1 MSLCDEEMN
10 ISLHFTFSMETLKFL
25 TYHNTSHNK
34 HHNASLLGKDFEWAV
49 KLNRYSLK
57 LIGLWPKPEQT
68 TWEKRM
74 CNLRALFV
82 FIVMLFVV
90 EIPAIHSLIRI
101 RSDIL
106 LLTDNLQYTL
116 PATTCVLRF
125 PIFWWKKKAVTAIVN
140 MMADDWLKAKTFQ
153 EETAMVAR
161 AQIARTI
168 IKIGYGLMGMSAIVV
183 IILPVFGYS
192 MRYRTNIT
200 DLERPFPIQTYYIYD
215 TTKSPQ
221 YELTYTIQS
230 IALVLTVMCYSGVD
244 NFLSL
249 SVFHI
254 SGQLDILRNRL
265 MHLHNVTNY
274 NDVLKNC
281 VTEHIRLFRA
291 IDHVEDIFNIILMI
305 LFLYFGI
312 LFASYGFWV
321 INMLESDQHFTI
333 FHIIYIVSIFTN
345 TFGHM
350 CIYCAVGEV
359 LTSQCDQIHH
369 AVYFNEWY
377 TMDPRKTLNLI
388 LLMIRSSKPLYLNI
402 GKVFPLTMATFCN
415 KLLDNRYK
423 VSLHTKK

>member
-1 MSLCDEEMN
+1 
-10 ISLHFTFSMETLKFL
+10 METSKSFA
-25 TYHNTSHNK
+25 YESTSNIK
-34 HHNASLLGKDFEWAV
+34 YHNASFLGKDFEWAV

-57 LIGLWPKPEQT
+57 FIGLWPKPVQS

-82 FIVMLFVV
+82 FLVMLFIVV
-90 EIPAIHSLIRI
+90 IPAIHSMIRI

-140 MMADDWLKAKTFQ
+140 IIADDWLKAKTSQ
-153 EETAMVAR
+153 EETTMIAK

-168 IKIGYGLMGMSAIVV
+168 IKCGYCIMGVSWCVLVV
-183 IILPVFGYS
+183 FPIFGHS
-192 MRYRTNIT
+192 VRYLSNIT
-200 DLERPFPIQTYYIYD
+200 DLGGPLPLQTYYIYD
-215 TTKSPQ
+215 TSKSPQ
-221 YELTYTIQS
+221 YEVTYTLQS
-230 IALVLTVMCYSGVD
+230 IALIFNAMCYSGID

-265 MHLHNVTNY
+265 MHLHNVANY

-281 VTEHIRLFRA
+281 VEEHNRLFRA
-291 IDHVEDIFNIILMI
+291 IDHLEDVFNIILMI
-305 LFLYFGI
+305 LFLYFGF
-312 LFASYGFWV
+312 LFAFYGFWI
-321 INMLESDQHFTI
+321 INMLENKQHFTI
-333 FHIIYIVSIFTN
+333 FHIIYIVSLFTN

-359 LTSQCDQIHH
+359 LTTQCGQIHY
-369 AVYFNEWY
+369 AIYFNEWY
-377 TMDPRKTLNLI
+377 TMDPKRAWNLI
-388 LLMIRSSKPLYLNI
+388 LLMTRSSKPLYLNI

-415 KLLDNRYK
+415 LLKTSAGYIS
-423 VSLHTKK
+423 VLLTTKNQSKM